1 MVFKV
6 AIEAVFTAKD
16 KANLEALTEEL
27 PKIREMLEGL
37 PKLVSRMESLEE
49 TLEILSDK
57 EAMQNLK
64 EAEKDVAEG
73 RVYDWADAL
82 KELNVDEKDL

>member
-1 MVFKV
+1 MVIKV

-27 PKIREMLEGL
+27 PKIKEMLEGL
-37 PKLVSRMESLEE
+37 PKLVLRMESLEE

-64 EAEKDVAEG
+64 EAEKDVEEG
-73 RVYDWADAL
+73 RVYDWKDAL

>member
-1 MVFKV
+1 MVIKV

-27 PKIREMLEGL
+27 PKIKEMLEGL
-37 PKLVSRMESLEE
+37 PKLVSRIESLEE

-64 EAEKDVAEG
+64 EAEKDVQEG